1 MAAVIQSL
9 VAEITEEGMLRI
21 ALGGIDG
28 DDVLV
33 IREQKIPVMTNADI
47 DEIIA
52 GLDVVEG
59 E

>member
-1 MAAVIQSL
+1 
-9 VAEITEEGMLRI
+9 MLRI

-33 IREQKIPVMTNADI
+33 IREQKIPVMTNDDI